1 MRLRDLPRPF
11 IVCVIHD
18 DEIDAAVQ
26 TIHTA
31 ERDGADAFE
40 LNLPRLGYPPP
51 EHLAPIFAAT
61 DRPIFTSCRRAPF
74 TDVYGPCAHRPREM
88 PDEERMDLQLGAL
101 ARGSAGIDMEL
112 DTFDPHP
119 APPPDGPAIL
129 DRADQAGAPAEITEA
144 PDAVDR
150 QRAMIDRVHAR
161 DREVVMSCHAAQVLS
176 SVEAMRIGRMMA
188 DRGADLTKIV
198 GVSRGIDDVPDFLRA
213 NLSLAAVMP
222 VPFTLMSVGLEARL
236 GRFLA
241 PLLGSAWAFGQARR
255 SAFQPMPLVRDLRAA
270 FDAIRPSGTASRE
283 APKGAGGSC
292 L

>member
-18 DEIDAAVQ
+18 DETDAAVQ
-26 TIHTA
+26 TIRAA

-40 LNLPRLGYPPP
+40 LNLPRLGYPSP

-61 DRPIFTSCRRAPF
+61 NRPVFTSCRRAPF
-74 TDVYGPCAHRPREM
+74 TDVYGPCAYRPREM
-88 PDEERMDLQLGAL
+88 PDEQRMNLQLDAL
-101 ARGSAGIDMEL
+101 AYGSAGIDMEL
-112 DTFDPHP
+112 DTFDAHP
-119 APPPDGPAIL
+119 APPPDGPEIL
-129 DRADQAGAPAEITEA
+129 ARAGQVDAPAEITEN
-144 PDAVDR
+144 PDAVAR
-150 QRAMIDRVHAR
+150 QRAMIDRVHTR

-176 SVEAMRIGRMMA
+176 SAEAMRIGRMMA

-198 GVSRGIDDVPDFLRA
+198 GVSRGIDDVPDLLRA
-213 NLSLAAVMP
+213 NLSLAAVMS
-222 VPFTLMSVGLEARL
+222 VPYTLMSVGREARL

-255 SAFQPMPLVRDLRAA
+255 SAFDPMPLVRDLRAF
-270 FDAIRPSGTASRE
+270 FDAIRSPQPASRE
-283 APKGAGGSC
+283 TGY